1 MVDCMVAYESD
12 FRPQMKLIDAKA
24 PLPCSDVVWE
34 SSDLDKDLIFDSK
47 NGMFNC
53 NIYRLCLF

>member
-24 PLPCSDVVWE
+24 PLPCSDVAWE
-34 SSDLDKDLIFDSK
+34 SRDLKVLISDLK
-47 NGMFNC
+47 NS
-53 NIYRLCLF
+53 R